1 MKWVLL
7 FLYDKKNLIL
17 VLAFCGNLIIAK
29 ADNSVRI
36 IPDSTNKFIQ
46 IEISRNHP
54 SIYQV
59 ILMDEKE
66 TILYKK
72 QESIDAE
79 PTIISINWENVKPG
93 FYYVLIKNKKE
104 KVKLLFVKKE
114 MIPQ

>member
-1 MKWVLL
+1 
-7 FLYDKKNLIL
+7 
-17 VLAFCGNLIIAK
+17 
-29 ADNSVRI
+29 
-36 IPDSTNKFIQ
+36 
-46 IEISRNHP
+46 
-54 SIYQV
+54 
-59 ILMDEKE
+59 MDEKE

>member
-1 MKWVLL
+1 MIKKILL
-7 FLYDKKNLIL
+7 LIL
-17 VLAFCGNLIIAK
+17 VFCGCIINAN

-72 QESIDAE
+72 NESIDAE

-114 MIPQ
+114 MTPQ